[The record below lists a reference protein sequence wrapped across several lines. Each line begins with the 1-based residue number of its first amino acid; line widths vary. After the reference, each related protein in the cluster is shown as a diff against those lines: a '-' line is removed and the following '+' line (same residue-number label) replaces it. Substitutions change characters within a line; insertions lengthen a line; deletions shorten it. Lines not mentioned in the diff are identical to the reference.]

1 MKECPVC
8 RRCYPDHVNHCPDD
22 GDATTQSIA
31 GEPILDGR
39 YQLDK
44 RLGHGGMGVVYQAR
58 HIFLKT
64 AHAIK
69 VILPDLVGNDPMLV
83 TRFRQEALAAAAIK
97 HQNIIAVTDFGVVR
111 GTMPFL
117 VMEYVSGQSL
127 HDILLEEGALPAGR
141 ALEIIAAVGSGVAA
155 AHRQG
160 IVHRDL
166 KPLNIM
172 FQEGLPVAEAV
183 KVLDFGL
190 AKIKS
195 GELLGSFVQ
204 AKTSGLMGSPF
215 YMAPEQWGD
224 EEPDARADIYSLGV
238 ILYQMLG
245 GEVPFKGTSI
255 PSIMKKHLTAAP
267 PTFASL
273 GIEVP
278 PQIEAV
284 VRHTLEKEAE
294 NRQASVEEFI
304 SELRDAV
311 ESISSSLSLTSLGG
325 RRSQVAATMQPH
337 GTTSIPPDATT
348 LRINSTPPNSRV
360 YVNNVSVGATDS
372 TGKLVVPEMLRGKHR
387 VQILHDGFAEW
398 SREVEC
404 TGGICD
410 VEARLQ
416 TLQDTSVPQAPSI
429 GHQSLG
435 DPYAGTIS
443 SGSLF
448 DERPL
453 EQSQAAMEAQRL
465 RKQAEVLEQQAR
477 EEEEALR
484 QERARAQQEAAER
497 AAKEQ
502 HEREGAARRQAE
514 EDERLRLEAET
525 KRKAEAEAARQ
536 RAEEEK
542 AVREKAEEE
551 ERLRVEAE
559 TKRKAEEEAAQ
570 QRAAAEEAAR
580 QKAEEEER
588 LRLEAETKR
597 KVEEEAAQRRAAAEQ
612 AARQKAEEEERLRQE
627 AETKRKAEAE
637 AARLR
642 AEQEARQRVAAEQRQ
657 AAEEV
662 ARRRLEQEQL
672 AERERVEAE
681 ERERQAL
688 EQKARDEEFARSRAT
703 TGAYPVAPLNL
714 DATQSQRQGV
724 ITQPVD
730 EDLTSKDEVS
740 PADWKPIDRPPE
752 GTPQHPRPREAST
765 LGYGHEA
772 AAAAPKRSP
781 ISTTL
786 IAALIGTVLV
796 AGGIGAWLM
805 LRSRSDQV
813 GNVNG
818 EVKTPT
824 PPPKTPTPTP
834 NTSPTPYKP
843 ELISIPGGTIEMGR
857 DDGTVAESPAHL
869 VVLKSFSIDKSEV
882 VNAEYAEF
890 VRDTN
895 HLPPSDWSGGAP
907 IPGNEMLPVV
917 NVSYD
922 DAVAFA
928 KWRSKRLRENY
939 RLPTEEEWEYAARGG
954 DQGNL
959 YPWGNTWDKDGAGVL
974 DPRVIVPKPP
984 GSFPKD
990 KTRWGVLDMEGNVYE
1005 WTSSRA
1011 SYYRGNTQ
1019 QVKPD
1024 NRNWIVRRGA
1034 SFSAD
1039 SELKLPLTFRNW
1051 NAPTLKN
1058 NLLGFRLV
1066 RPGS

>member
-1 MKECPVC
+1 
-8 RRCYPDHVNHCPDD
+8 
-22 GDATTQSIA
+22 
-31 GEPILDGR
+31 
-39 YQLDK
+39 
-44 RLGHGGMGVVYQAR
+44 
-58 HIFLKT
+58 
-64 AHAIK
+64 
-69 VILPDLVGNDPMLV
+69 
-83 TRFRQEALAAAAIK
+83 
-97 HQNIIAVTDFGVVR
+97 
-111 GTMPFL
+111 
-117 VMEYVSGQSL
+117 
-127 HDILLEEGALPAGR
+127 
-141 ALEIIAAVGSGVAA
+141 
-155 AHRQG
+155 
-160 IVHRDL
+160 
-166 KPLNIM
+166 
-172 FQEGLPVAEAV
+172 
-183 KVLDFGL
+183 
-190 AKIKS
+190 
-195 GELLGSFVQ
+195 
-204 AKTSGLMGSPF
+204 
-215 YMAPEQWGD
+215 
-224 EEPDARADIYSLGV
+224 
-238 ILYQMLG
+238 
-245 GEVPFKGTSI
+245 
-255 PSIMKKHLTAAP
+255 MKKHLTAAP

-311 ESISSSLSLTSLGG
+311 DSISSSLSLTSLGG
-325 RRSQVAATMQPH
+325 SRSQVAATMPPH

-348 LRINSTPPNSRV
+348 LRVTSTPPNSRV
-360 YVNNVSVGATDS
+360 YVNNVSVGTTDS

-416 TLQDTSVPQAPSI
+416 TLHDTSVPQAPSI

-477 EEEEALR
+477 EEEEAQR
-484 QERARAQQEAAER
+484 EERARAQQEAAER

-502 HEREGAARRQAE
+502 QEREDAARRQ
-514 EDERLRLEAET
+514 
-525 KRKAEAEAARQ
+525 
-536 RAEEEK
+536 
-542 AVREKAEEE
+542 
-551 ERLRVEAE
+551 
-559 TKRKAEEEAAQ
+559 
-570 QRAAAEEAAR
+570 
-580 QKAEEEER
+580 AEEEER

-597 KVEEEAAQRRAAAEQ
+597 KAEEAAARLRAEEEEAAREKAEEDERLRVEAETKRKAEEVAAQQRAAEEQ
-612 AARQKAEEEERLRQE
+612 AARQKAQEEERLRQE
-627 AETKRKAEAE
+627 AETKRKAEEE

-642 AEQEARQRVAAEQRQ
+642 SEQEARERVVAEQRR
-657 AAEEV
+657 AAEEA
-662 ARRRLEQEQL
+662 ARRRLEEEHL

-681 ERERQAL
+681 ERERRAL

-703 TGAYPVAPLNL
+703 TGSYPVAPLNL

-730 EDLTSKDEVS
+730 EELPGKDEVS
-740 PADWKPIDRPPE
+740 PADWKPMDPPE
-752 GTPQHPRPREAST
+752 GVPQHSRPHEPST
-765 LGYGHEA
+765 MGYGHPA
-772 AAAAPKRSP
+772 AAAVPKRSP
-781 ISTTL
+781 VSTTL

-805 LRSRSDQV
+805 LRSRSDQIA
-813 GNVNG
+813 NVNG

-834 NTSPTPYKP
+834 NTNPTPYKP

-869 VVLKSFSIDKSEV
+869 VVVKSFSIDKTEV

-890 VRDTN
+890 VRETN
-895 HLPPSDWSGGAP
+895 HLPPSDWTGGAP

-959 YPWGNTWDKDGAGVL
+959 YPWGNAWDKDGAGVL

-1005 WTSSRA
+1005 WTSTKA

-1019 QVKPD
+1019 EVKPD
-1024 NRNWIVRRGA
+1024 NRSWIVRRGA